1 MILSVII
8 VSYNSSSFLELC
20 LHSVAK
26 AISQL
31 EIESEV
37 IVVDNSSSDDS
48 CEVLNNKF
56 SFVKL
61 IQNDENIGFSKAN
74 NLGVSKAK
82 GKYICIL
89 NPDTV
94 LQENTFDEILKFYKS
109 NIKVGFVGCQMID
122 GNGMFL
128 KESKR
133 VIPSIFS
140 SFMKVLGISK
150 FYYSALDKDK
160 RGYID
165 ILAGAFMFVEKT
177 IYDSVKGFDEDY
189 FMYGEDIDLSYKAL
203 KKGYSNYYLGDVKII
218 HFKGESTDKNS
229 VYINRFY
236 NAMYIFYTKHFN
248 KFLFTKI
255 LAYSFFKFIISIKNL
270 SNFSDLGLKLVNS
283 KPAYKN
289 TFLVTG
295 STDDKISIIATRV
308 DLNYLAINKTENSLL
323 IFDLN
328 SISLS
333 EIINHFDFISESN
346 SFRIIVPNTNFYV
359 GSDYADKKGQIIRF

>member
-48 CEVLNNKF
+48 CEIINNKF

-133 VIPSIFS
+133 VIPTLFS

-283 KPAYKN
+283 KTTYKN
-289 TFLVTG
+289 TYLVTG
-295 STDDKISIIATRV
+295 STDDKISITATRV

>member
-94 LQENTFDEILKFYKS
+94 LQENTFDKILKFYKS

-283 KPAYKN
+283 KTTYKN
-289 TFLVTG
+289 TYLVTG
-295 STDDKISIIATRV
+295 STDDKISITATRV

>member
-56 SFVKL
+56 PFVKL

-295 STDDKISIIATRV
+295 STDDKISITATRV

>member
-31 EIESEV
+31 ELKSEV

-48 CEVLNNKF
+48 CEILNNKF
-56 SFVKL
+56 PFVKL
-61 IQNDENIGFSKAN
+61 IQNDKNVGFSKAN

-94 LQENTFDEILKFYKS
+94 LQENTFDVILKFYKS
-109 NIKVGFVGCQMID
+109 NQKVGFVGCHMLD
-122 GNGMFL
+122 GNGTFL
-128 KESKR
+128 EESKR
-133 VIPSIFS
+133 VVPSIFS
-140 SFMKVLGISK
+140 SFMKVLGVSK

-160 RGYID
+160 RGYVD

-177 IYDSVKGFDEDY
+177 IYDSLKGFDEDY

-203 KKGYSNYYLGDVKII
+203 KKGYLNYYLGDVKII

-229 VYINRFY
+229 VYVNRFY

-248 KFLFTKI
+248 KFLVTKI
-255 LAYSFFKFIISIKNL
+255 FAYSFFKFIISIKNL
-270 SNFSDLGLKLVNS
+270 SNFSDLGLKLVDS
-283 KPAYKN
+283 KPVYKD
-289 TFLVTG
+289 TFLVTR
-295 STDDKISIIATRV
+295 STNNKTNIIATRV

-333 EIINHFDFISESN
+333 EIINHYNFISKSN
-346 SFRIIVPNTNFYV
+346 SFRIIVPNTNFYI
-359 GSDYADKKGQIIRF
+359 GSDYADKKGQIIKF

>member
-56 SFVKL
+56 PFVKL

-189 FMYGEDIDLSYKAL
+189 FMYGEDIDLSYKVL

-255 LAYSFFKFIISIKNL
+255 LAYSFFKLIISIKNL

-295 STDDKISIIATRV
+295 STDDKISIVATRV

>member
-295 STDDKISIIATRV
+295 STDDKISITATRV